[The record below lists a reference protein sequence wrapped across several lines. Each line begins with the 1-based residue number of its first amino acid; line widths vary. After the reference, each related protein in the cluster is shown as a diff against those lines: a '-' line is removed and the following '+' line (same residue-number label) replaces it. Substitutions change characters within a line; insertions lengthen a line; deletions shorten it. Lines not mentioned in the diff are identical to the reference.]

1 MELSPKVAEILEKI
15 KELTLM
21 EASQLVK
28 AMEETFGVST
38 AVVAAGPVAASAAA
52 APAAAAEAAQPEAS
66 TFDLILKNA
75 GNNKI
80 AVIKVVRAE
89 TGLGLKEAKALVD
102 SAPQPVK
109 ENLSKEE
116 ADKLATALKEA
127 GAEVE
132 LKAK

>member
-1 MELSPKVAEILEKI
+1 MDQLSPKVAEILEKI

-38 AVVAAGPVAASAAA
+38 AIVAAGPAAA
-52 APAAAAEAAQPEAS
+52 AGAPAAAAAEAAPAEAS
-66 TFDLILKNA
+66 TFDVILKTA
-75 GNNKI
+75 GNAKI
-80 AVIKVVRAE
+80 PVIKVVRAE

-109 ENLSKEE
+109 EDLSKEDAE
-116 ADKLATALKEA
+116 KLAAALKEA
-127 GAEVE
+127 GGEVE
-132 LKAK
+132 LKPR